1 MVVFCDS
8 NSNSQC
14 CSHFTSDCF
23 SDSNNN
29 SQFDSNSRSNDEA
42 STFFCEFSK
51 SLNEIPKFVFESK
64 NCMEWKLRTNK
75 NSQSLLNGRQRQVH
89 CCFSW
94 IENRRIAWTCLRLKI
109 EKEKTNQS
117 WLNRDQFIAVFQE
130 STELLPCTCFPNRL
144 GDPLLLL
151 GQVWPRVALELVR
164 AGLSELVQL
173 KRIKN
178 ILWNWWLR
186 QKIV

>member
-29 SQFDSNSRSNDEA
+29 SQFDSNSLSNAKA

-64 NCMEWKLRTNK
+64 NCME
-75 NSQSLLNGRQRQVH
+75 
-89 CCFSW
+89 
-94 IENRRIAWTCLRLKI
+94 
-109 EKEKTNQS
+109 
-117 WLNRDQFIAVFQE
+117 
-130 STELLPCTCFPNRL
+130 
-144 GDPLLLL
+144 
-151 GQVWPRVALELVR
+151 
-164 AGLSELVQL
+164 
-173 KRIKN
+173 
-178 ILWNWWLR
+178 
-186 QKIV
+186 

>member
-1 MVVFCDS
+1 MIVIVIVNVIVILLVIVLVIVIIIVNFVVIAWVTLKL
-8 NSNSQC
+8 Q
-14 CSHFTSDCF
+14 HF
-23 SDSNNN
+23 
-29 SQFDSNSRSNDEA
+29 
-42 STFFCEFSK
+42 EFSK

-64 NCMEWKLRTNK
+64 NCMEWKLRTNE
-75 NSQSLLNGRQRQVH
+75 NNRSLLNGRQKQV
-89 CCFSW
+89 CCCLSW
-94 IENRRIAWTCLRLKI
+94 IKNRRIAWTYLRLKM

-144 GDPLLLL
+144 WDFLLLL

-173 KRIKN
+173 KRIK
-178 ILWNWWLR
+178 
-186 QKIV
+186 KF